1 MRIDLHTHSTASD
14 GTLTPTELVRAA
26 VDSGLDVMAL
36 TDHDSADG
44 WAEAADAARGSGL
57 TLVPGMEISTKLD
70 GAGVHLLAYLPDPTH
85 PGLARQLEQI
95 LDGRTERLPA
105 MIAQLR
111 AAGLDVTADEVR
123 DRASEAAALGR
134 PHVADVLVAKGY
146 STDRDHAFRDW
157 LSWGRPGY
165 VTRYAPST
173 AMMVELVVEAGGV
186 PVIAHPWGRGSRRV
200 LDVHT
205 VGALVDRG
213 LTGIEVDHQ
222 DHDETA
228 RTGLRD
234 LARGLDLVITGSSD
248 FHGAGKVDHELGC
261 NTTAG
266 AQLDRLLSQA
276 ADNAVSSGRSVPE
289 VVGL

>member
-1 MRIDLHTHSTASD
+1 
-14 GTLTPTELVRAA
+14 
-26 VDSGLDVMAL
+26 
-36 TDHDSADG
+36 
-44 WAEAADAARGSGL
+44 
-57 TLVPGMEISTKLD
+57 
-70 GAGVHLLAYLPDPTH
+70 
-85 PGLARQLEQI
+85 
-95 LDGRTERLPA
+95 
-105 MIAQLR
+105 
-111 AAGLDVTADEVR
+111 
-123 DRASEAAALGR
+123 
-134 PHVADVLVAKGY
+134 
-146 STDRDHAFRDW
+146 
-157 LSWGRPGY
+157 
-165 VTRYAPST
+165 
-173 AMMVELVVEAGGV
+173 MMVELVVEAGGV

-234 LARGLDLVITGSSD
+234 LAGGLDLVITGSSD